1 MVSVEVIPLVQAV
14 SPGEA
19 FEIAVIFSMEP
30 DWHIYWQNPGEA
42 GMPTT
47 FGWNLPENFQLIRQ
61 REPTPTRH
69 VEAGITTFI
78 LEEEAIYLFSIQA
91 PDDVA
96 DSNSFTLDISW
107 LECKDLCQPGSSTH
121 HFVLM
126 GDESPGSEKAEWTRL
141 VERAELRFPQTFSKQ
156 IDRIAHRGDH
166 VELALKRYPWSRR
179 LRGADFFPFDE
190 MIYASGTPVQIQHG
204 LFRDR
209 IRIPLQK
216 DLNIT
221 PEVLYGVLVLNSDSP
236 EGPITTHSIIHEQ
249 LP

>member
-1 MVSVEVIPLVQAV
+1 ME
-14 SPGEA
+14 SPGE
-19 FEIAVIFSMEP
+19 
-30 DWHIYWQNPGEA
+30 
-42 GMPTT
+42 
-47 FGWNLPENFQLIRQ
+47 LPAYQTARAYTDKTCGSGNHYFHPRRGSHLS
-61 REPTPTRH
+61 
-69 VEAGITTFI
+69 
-78 LEEEAIYLFSIQA
+78 FSIQA

-236 EGPITTHSIIHEQ
+236 GDPHNH
-249 LP
+249 PFNYP